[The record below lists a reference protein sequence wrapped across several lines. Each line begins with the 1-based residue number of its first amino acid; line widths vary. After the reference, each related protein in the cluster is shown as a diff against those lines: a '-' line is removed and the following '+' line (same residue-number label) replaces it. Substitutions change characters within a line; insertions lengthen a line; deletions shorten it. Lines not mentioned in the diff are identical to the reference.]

1 MLSSSCSKKPE
12 SARWR
17 RARLVVALA
26 GLLVSSLC
34 AAADWRAELPRA
46 MPLGDGEL
54 SWLGMR
60 IYHAT
65 LWAEQRPFQREFPFA
80 LQLRYYR
87 SISRQRLA
95 RTSMDEIVRLS
106 GAGIDA
112 ATLAQWEN
120 TLERAF
126 IDVAPG
132 DELIGVHTSGRG
144 MRLYDR
150 RGLLAEID
158 DTRLARAFFAIWL
171 DEGTRDQGLRRKLLG
186 ESP

>member
-12 SARWR
+12 PAWGR
-17 RARLVVALA
+17 RGRRLAALA
-26 GLLVSSLC
+26 CLLVSSLC

-54 SWLGMR
+54 SWLGIR

-65 LWAEQRPFQREFPFA
+65 LWAERRPFQREFPFA

-112 ATLAQWEN
+112 ATLAQWGN

-126 IDVAPG
+126 VDVEPG
-132 DELIGVHTSGRG
+132 DELTGVHTSGKG

-171 DEGTRDQGLRRKLLG
+171 DERTRDQGLRRKLLG